1 MTEPEEKI
9 PITIRLTKTVHEALV
24 KYKKLTG
31 MSVSSQIYA
40 SVSAWLFLKGLL
52 TLEDVDSDYKNNKKK
67 IVTQPAPQEI
77 MGCSNDSCEVD
88 YSQ

>member
-1 MTEPEEKI
+1 MSEKEEKI
-9 PITIRLTKTVHEALV
+9 PITIRLTPKVHNALS
-24 KYKKLTG
+24 KYKKLSG

-67 IVTQPAPQEI
+67 VVTQPAPLEI
-77 MGCSNDSCEVD
+77 MGCSNDSCEFTP
-88 YSQ
+88 S

>member
-67 IVTQPAPQEI
+67 VVTQPAPL
-77 MGCSNDSCEVD
+77 
-88 YSQ
+88 

>member
-67 IVTQPAPQEI
+67 VFTQPAPLEI
-77 MGCSNDSCEVD
+77 MVCSNDSCEVD

>member
-1 MTEPEEKI
+1 MSEKEEKI
-9 PITIRLTKTVHEALV
+9 PITIRLTKTVHEALI

-67 IVTQPAPQEI
+67 TVTEPLPE
-77 MGCSNDSCEVD
+77 GVKYCDGDSCEIIPEI
-88 YSQ
+88 